1 MALVLYTILVLY
13 MGAKFIASSNRTDN
27 LRHPFQKNTT
37 LSSFLA
43 WQRTLESRERKVFS
57 QQGEDGVLEAIF
69 EYIGTT
75 DKYYVEFDAESGV
88 ETNTRYLLEQKG
100 WSGLLMD
107 GGNENPSKNLHKEVI
122 LPSNIAELFEKYRV
136 SQTFDLLSIDIDR
149 LV

>member
-1 MALVLYTILVLY
+1 MRRFTAFRLCVAGAVTALVLYTILVLY
-13 MGAKFIASSNRTDN
+13 LGANFLASSNRTDS

-75 DKYYVEFDAESGV
+75 DKYYVEFGTESGV

-100 WSGLLMD
+100 WSGPYLWMV
-107 GGNENPSKNLHKEVI
+107 ETRI
-122 LPSNIAELFEKYRV
+122 LQK
-136 SQTFDLLSIDIDR
+136 TFTR
-149 LV
+149 K